1 MKKRMLTMLLAA
13 FTAVGMTAC
22 GGEEVATQEVEYDMV
37 FENQTGMDVSK
48 LEIRYAEDADWS
60 EITLTEAEWKNS
72 YGMPVSMAGQM
83 PVAEDSWQV
92 QMTFADD
99 KTMIWEGVD
108 FEDETI
114 LTFSIDTDGEPV
126 VEIGQEAPETEPTE
140 IEADEEELADDTA
153 DLEME
158 EE

>member
-72 YGMPVSMAGQM
+72 YSMPVSMAGQM
-83 PVAEDSWQV
+83 PVAEDGWQV

-114 LTFSIDTDGEPV
+114 LTFSIDTDGQPV

-140 IEADEEELADDTA
+140 IEADEEELTDDTA

>member
-13 FTAVGMTAC
+13 FAAVGMTAC

-83 PVAEDSWQV
+83 PVAEGGWQV
-92 QMTFADD
+92 QMTFSDHE
-99 KTMIWEGVD
+99 TMIWKGVD

-114 LTFSIDTDGEPV
+114 LTFFIDADGEPV
-126 VEIGQEAPETEPTE
+126 VEIGEEALETEPTE
-140 IEADEEELADDTA
+140 TEAPAEALDGEEAV
-153 DLEME
+153 LEAKE
-158 EE
+158 